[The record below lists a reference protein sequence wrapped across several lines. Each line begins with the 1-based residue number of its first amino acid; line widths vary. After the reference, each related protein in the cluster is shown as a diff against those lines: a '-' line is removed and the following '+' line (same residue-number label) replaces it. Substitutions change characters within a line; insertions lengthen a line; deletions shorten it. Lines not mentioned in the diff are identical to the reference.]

1 MASIDYPEFQ
11 SPAVGAYTQK
21 AQDFVVDTHR
31 IGGQIIKKNH
41 MNIFPAKNLE
51 TADIAAIRAAFDGAE
66 EAVARGDLRAVLEMD
81 RSFHKA
87 VALATHNPL
96 LSRFII
102 SLQNIATRYWIFAM
116 ERQSPEEQ
124 LNDIRLHRE
133 AGEAIARRDVAAAEA
148 AMERLVGDPPSAAR

>member
-1 MASIDYPEFQ
+1 
-11 SPAVGAYTQK
+11 
-21 AQDFVVDTHR
+21 
-31 IGGQIIKKNH
+31 
-41 MNIFPAKNLE
+41 
-51 TADIAAIRAAFDGAE
+51 
-66 EAVARGDLRAVLEMD
+66 MD